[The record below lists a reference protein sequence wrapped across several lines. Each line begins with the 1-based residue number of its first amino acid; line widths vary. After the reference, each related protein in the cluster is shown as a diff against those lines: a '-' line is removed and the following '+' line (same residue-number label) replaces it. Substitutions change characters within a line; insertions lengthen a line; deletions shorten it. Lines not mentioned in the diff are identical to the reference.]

1 MKRSAIALTI
11 LAGLCAASTQAAAS
25 EALAKAKNCLA
36 CHTVASKLVGPSY
49 KEIAAKYS
57 AKDVDTLADC
67 IKKGSKGKWGAVPMP
82 PNRRVSDEE
91 AKKLAA
97 WILGLK

>member
-1 MKRSAIALTI
+1 MKRCAIVLTAL
-11 LAGLCAASTQAAAS
+11 AALGTANTVVAS
-25 EALAKAKNCLA
+25 EALARSKNCLA